1 MQKLNKGTIKK
12 IAYGAAA
19 VSLVGIG
26 AFAISPIQHAD
37 GFVWAAARDNPDI
50 KNSDYT
56 IEQAWTGVESY
67 GFKDD
72 NWYSTVTLFRN
83 NAKLGPEGAIGE
95 IRISDHGT
103 GEVMIADAID
113 YDGPVPGTKQVIAD
127 WREEVIGNSMGPFFS
142 KTFQLAG
149 TLKGHSGGKTQVY
162 YLESIPPIGKDQ
174 FVKVGLADKDGN
186 PSYFTEAHVKRF
198 ADGWLSPSQRDST
211 TMKASKIVDGKVVEE
226 RDIST
231 SHRSWIFR
239 NSLWWPEE
247 VVVKDPKGNLL
258 YTIKGKFADYK
269 WRTFDDGYKVFD
281 KDGKQFADI
290 EVNDPDYAIQ
300 LGYTFSLD
308 LNRDGKFDE
317 LGTFYY
323 QNRDHPLGEDS
334 DASMWIGQLW
344 VKLKG
349 NTEKEKIENMRK
361 IDSVLNLFHDSVP
374 VDNESAMFNIEEY
387 SDFLM
392 MFLDRQD
399 NGLAKQERLANAA
412 TSADTH
418 WYEQTLKE
426 LVYTKPSGIL
436 SKAPETETPEKQAE
450 AKAMTGKK

>member
-1 MQKLNKGTIKK
+1 MQKFNTGTIKK

-19 VSLVGIG
+19 ASLIGIG
-26 AFAISPIQHAD
+26 AFAINPIQHAD
-37 GFVWAAARDNPDI
+37 GFVWSAVRDNPDI

-56 IEQAWTGVESY
+56 IEQSWTGVETW

-72 NWYSTVTLFRN
+72 NWYSKVTLFRN
-83 NAKLGPEGAIGE
+83 NGKLGPEGAIGE
-95 IRISDHGT
+95 ISISDHGT

-113 YDGPVPGTKQVIAD
+113 YGGPVPGTKQVIAD
-127 WREEVIGNSMGPFFS
+127 WREEVIGGTSVGPWFG
-142 KTFQLAG
+142 KTFELAG
-149 TLKGHSGGKTQVY
+149 TLKGHTGGKTQVY
-162 YLESIPPIGKDQ
+162 YIESIPPIGKDY
-174 FVKVGLADKDGN
+174 FIKVGLADKDGKATD
-186 PSYFTEAHVKRF
+186 FTESHIKRF
-198 ADGWLSPSQRDST
+198 TDGWVSNQRDST
-211 TMKASKIVDGKVVEE
+211 TMKASKIVDGKEVEQ
-226 RDIST
+226 RVISK
-231 SHRSWIFR
+231 SDRSWILR
-239 NSLWWPEE
+239 NSIWCPEE
-247 VVVKDPKGNLL
+247 IVVKDPQGNLL

-269 WRTFDDGYKVFD
+269 WRTFDDGYKVYG

-308 LNRDGKFDE
+308 LDRDGKFDE

-323 QNRDHPLGEDS
+323 QNRDHSMGEGS

-349 NTEKEKIENMRK
+349 NTEKEKIENLRK
-361 IDSVLNLFHDSVP
+361 IDSILNLFHDTVP
-374 VDNESAMFNIEEY
+374 MDNESAMFNIEEY

-412 TSADTH
+412 TAADTH
-418 WYEQTLKE
+418 WYEQSLKE
-426 LVYTKPSGIL
+426 LVHTKHSGNPPKPVDTKVPSNSTKIV
-436 SKAPETETPEKQAE
+436 KQV
-450 AKAMTGKK
+450 K